1 MKFAD
6 LIESKTE
13 LDKNKLWQDTLNEYY
28 LKLSNVNQWLLFERR
43 RLIIKYGA
51 FCCPLPAWF
60 NKH

>member
-6 LIESKTE
+6 LMESKTE

-43 RLIIKYGA
+43 KLIIKYGT